1 MKEFRTVLLEHWQR
15 YPLMEKGDLVKLIL
29 QSEFGTGHFLPSE
42 AEAWARLRDEYVACQ
57 RASSLT
63 PVPPLFE
70 GIGGGY
76 CRVNLRP
83 LPRSG
88 VSLRT
93 VARWFVRS
101 AKEAPPCKDTLEE
114 KLQLLLGLARSGEMP
129 IPEGELEEFLEEYR
143 KAGYP
148 GMHHSAVYR
157 EAYQPAYRVVR
168 QEFARFASLFA
179 AIDGLLDKEPHVVVA
194 IDGNSGAGKSFLAD
208 LLGEVYD
215 CNIFHMDDFFVP
227 SELKSKARLEEPGGN
242 VHYERFA
249 EEVLQGLKA
258 QRSFTYG
265 VFDCGTQRIARQAEV
280 LPKRLNIIE
289 GSYSMHPAFG
299 DPYHLKVFLKVSP
312 ERQRERIIRRSG
324 EALLR
329 RFVEEWIPLENRYF
343 DAFGILAQADLVFH
357 T

>member
-15 YPLMEKGDLVKLIL
+15 YPLMEKGDLVKLIF

-114 KLQLLLGLARSGEMP
+114 KLQLLLGLPAREMP

-148 GMHHSAVYR
+148 GCTTALFTGKPTN
-157 EAYQPAYRVVR
+157 QPIGLCGKSLLVLPPLRSDR
-168 QEFARFASLFA
+168 WFAGQRTPR
-179 AIDGLLDKEPHVVVA
+179 GGA
-194 IDGNSGAGKSFLAD
+194 IDGNSGAGKAS
-208 LLGEVYD
+208 
-215 CNIFHMDDFFVP
+215 
-227 SELKSKARLEEPGGN
+227 
-242 VHYERFA
+242 
-249 EEVLQGLKA
+249 
-258 QRSFTYG
+258 
-265 VFDCGTQRIARQAEV
+265 
-280 LPKRLNIIE
+280 
-289 GSYSMHPAFG
+289 
-299 DPYHLKVFLKVSP
+299 
-312 ERQRERIIRRSG
+312 
-324 EALLR
+324 
-329 RFVEEWIPLENRYF
+329 
-343 DAFGILAQADLVFH
+343 
-357 T
+357 